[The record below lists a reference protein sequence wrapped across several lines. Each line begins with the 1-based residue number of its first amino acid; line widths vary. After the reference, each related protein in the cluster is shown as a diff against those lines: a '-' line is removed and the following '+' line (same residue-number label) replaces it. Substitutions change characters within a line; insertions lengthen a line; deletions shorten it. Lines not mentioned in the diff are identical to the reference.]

1 MSGLVIGGLI
11 KELAGVLP
19 KVRISVVSA
28 TSVDGLVD
36 MEMSVLSAVMT
47 AFDLGLWP
55 LEESILFC

>member
-11 KELAGVLP
+11 KELAGMLP
-19 KVRISVVSA
+19 NVRISVVSA

-55 LEESILFC
+55 L